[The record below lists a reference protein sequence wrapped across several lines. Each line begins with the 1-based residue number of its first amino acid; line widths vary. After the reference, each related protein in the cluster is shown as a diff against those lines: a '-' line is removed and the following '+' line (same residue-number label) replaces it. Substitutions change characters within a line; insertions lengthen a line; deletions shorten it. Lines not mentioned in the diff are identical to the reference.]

1 MGKFILVSGPSGSG
15 KSVFAEQL
23 AARLP
28 GSRYYIATMVPCTA
42 DNHRRIEKHRLQ
54 RQGLGFVTLERDR
67 DVSLAP
73 VEPGSTVLLEDVSNL
88 LANALFAQGGSAG
101 QVEEDIRGLA
111 GRCGTFIAVTIAGL
125 EEAGCT
131 GETAGYIRD
140 LNQLNRRLF
149 QLADAAVSMKD
160 GRPIARKGNLD
171 DLV

>member
-1 MGKFILVSGPSGSG
+1 MGKFILVAGPNGSG
-15 KSVFAEQL
+15 KSLFAEQL

-42 DNHRRIEKHRLQ
+42 DNHMRIEKHRLQ

-73 VEPGSTVLLEDVSNL
+73 VEPDSTVLLEDVSNL

-101 QVEEDIRGLA
+101 QVEEDIRRLA
-111 GRCGTFIAVTIAGL
+111 GRCGTLIAVTIAGL
-125 EEAGCT
+125 EETGCT

-149 QLADAAVSMKD
+149 QLANAAVSMEE
-160 GRPIARKGNLD
+160 GRPIAEKGNLD